1 MFYKMESKLQYD
13 LITSNMKNI
22 SSKVSS
28 SIIYAHM
35 SGLTINTTKLTD
47 FIKYE
52 YALYDKNH
60 KKLIGNLLISKG
72 EKIDLSKKLQK
83 IDDSFVL
90 VDSSPKGHLGV
101 YHIVI
106 KENIYNNNIESL
118 IEKIYF
124 YFFLI
129 FSIITVIAY
138 YLAGM
143 FISPIINERKKLN
156 NFIKDTTHELNT
168 PITAILMST
177 SKDSPLTQK
186 NMARINLSAKRIS
199 EIYKDLV
206 YLFLQ
211 DNKKLK
217 PNDCLDLDQI
227 IIDQL
232 DYFESFASKKKL
244 TITHSLTST
253 KFKIDKENFIRLF
266 NNLIS
271 NAIKYNNINGSIEII
286 LKNNTLIIKDT
297 GIGISKN
304 KIDDIFN
311 RYFRATKEQGGFGIG
326 LNIVYHICKS
336 YDIKI
341 EVESE
346 EKVGTAFTLTFK
358 D

>member
-1 MFYKMESKLQYD
+1 M
-13 LITSNMKNI
+13 
-22 SSKVSS
+22 
-28 SIIYAHM
+28 
-35 SGLTINTTKLTD
+35 
-47 FIKYE
+47 
-52 YALYDKNH
+52 
-60 KKLIGNLLISKG
+60 
-72 EKIDLSKKLQK
+72 
-83 IDDSFVL
+83 
-90 VDSSPKGHLGV
+90 
-101 YHIVI
+101 
-106 KENIYNNNIESL
+106 
-118 IEKIYF
+118 
-124 YFFLI
+124 
-129 FSIITVIAY
+129 
-138 YLAGM
+138 
-143 FISPIINERKKLN
+143 
-156 NFIKDTTHELNT
+156 
-168 PITAILMST
+168 
-177 SKDSPLTQK
+177 
-186 NMARINLSAKRIS
+186 
-199 EIYKDLV
+199 
-206 YLFLQ
+206 Q

>member
-186 NMARINLSAKRIS
+186 NMARINLSAK
-199 EIYKDLV
+199 K
-206 YLFLQ
+206 
-211 DNKKLK
+211 
-217 PNDCLDLDQI
+217 
-227 IIDQL
+227 
-232 DYFESFASKKKL
+232 
-244 TITHSLTST
+244 
-253 KFKIDKENFIRLF
+253 
-266 NNLIS
+266 NL
-271 NAIKYNNINGSIEII
+271 
-286 LKNNTLIIKDT
+286 
-297 GIGISKN
+297 
-304 KIDDIFN
+304 
-311 RYFRATKEQGGFGIG
+311 
-326 LNIVYHICKS
+326 
-336 YDIKI
+336 
-341 EVESE
+341 
-346 EKVGTAFTLTFK
+346 
-358 D
+358 